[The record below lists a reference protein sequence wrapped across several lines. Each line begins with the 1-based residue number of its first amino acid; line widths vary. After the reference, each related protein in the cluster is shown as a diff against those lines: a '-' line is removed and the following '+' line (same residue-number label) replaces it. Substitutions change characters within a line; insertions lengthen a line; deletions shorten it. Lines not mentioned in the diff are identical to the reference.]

1 MAPARKRSNYP
12 SQVDSVFTAA
22 AATTAN
28 DSPSKPSE
36 QLPTEEKPLPSAH
49 QDILSAIYGNASDEH
64 KGVTAK
70 DAAAANLDK
79 CAIVSID
86 DWLTIDDDCPLFC
99 DFICR
104 MRYSRG

>member
-22 AATTAN
+22 AATAAN

-86 DWLTIDDDCPLFC
+86 D
-99 DFICR
+99 
-104 MRYSRG
+104 